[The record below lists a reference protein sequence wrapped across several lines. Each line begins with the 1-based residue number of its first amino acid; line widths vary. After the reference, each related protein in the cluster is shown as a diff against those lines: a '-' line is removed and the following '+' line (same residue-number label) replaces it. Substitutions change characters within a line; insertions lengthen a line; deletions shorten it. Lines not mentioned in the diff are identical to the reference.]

1 MSTLYTYG
9 CSFTNYLWNTWADH
23 MGNNYN
29 KFINYGQTGAG
40 NQYILHKLAESQ
52 AYNEIKSTDTV
63 AILWSTAIRY
73 DNWFNGQWDTRG
85 NVFNSDRPKEFLDMV
100 DPVGFEIRD
109 CAFIHSAKCI
119 LELIGCRY
127 VFFSL
132 EDIYPHAPFENTIK
146 TILPSTM
153 EVLFKGDYY
162 NRLEDLRP
170 APGTYE
176 IHAGA
181 DWPSRQ
187 EFKEYYIS
195 GKLPYIL
202 PEIKEEMCERFR
214 AKNFQEVVDKKM
226 WMCPDFHPT
235 PEMHLEYLDAVLPD
249 WKTWN

>member
-9 CSFTNYLWNTWADH
+9 CSFTNYLWDTWADH
-23 MGNNYN
+23 MGKNFDNFVN
-29 KFINYGQTGAG
+29 HGQTGAG
-40 NQYILHKLAESQ
+40 NQYILHKLAESH
-52 AYNEIKSTDTV
+52 AINEITVNDTV
-63 AILWSTAIRY
+63 AIMWSSTNRY
-73 DNWFNGQWDTRG
+73 DSIFKGKWHTPG
-85 NVFNSDRPKEFLDMV
+85 NVFNSSRPKEFLDMI

-109 CAFIHSAKCI
+109 CAFIHAAKTI
-119 LELIGCRY
+119 LDSIGCRY

-132 EDIYPHAPFENTIK
+132 RDIYPHAPFEKTIN

-153 EVLFKGDYY
+153 EVLYKGDYY
-162 NRLEDLRP
+162 NRVEDLRP

-176 IHAGA
+176 IHAGT
-181 DWPSRQ
+181 DWPT
-187 EFKEYYIS
+187 KEQFATGS
-195 GKLPYIL
+195 LPYIL
-202 PEIKEEMCERFR
+202 PEIKQEICERFH

>member
-9 CSFTNYLWNTWADH
+9 CSFTNYSWDTWADH
-23 MGNNYN
+23 MGKNFST
-29 KFINYGQTGAG
+29 FINYGQGGTG
-40 NQYILHKLAESQ
+40 NQYILHKLTESH
-52 AYNEIKSTDTV
+52 AKNEILSTDTV
-63 AILWSTAIRY
+63 AIMWSTALRY
-73 DNWFNGQWDTRG
+73 DSWVNGKWYTPG
-85 NVFNSDRPKEFLDMV
+85 NVFNSSRPKEFLDMI

-132 EDIYPHAPFENTIK
+132 EDIYPHAPFEETIN

-153 EVLFKGDYY
+153 EVLYKGDFY
-162 NRLEDLRP
+162 NRVEDLRP
-170 APGTYE
+170 AAGTYE

-181 DWPSRQ
+181 DWPT
-187 EFKEYYIS
+187 KEQFAT
-195 GKLPYIL
+195 GNLPDIL
-202 PEIKEEMCERFR
+202 PEIKQEMCERFR
-214 AKNFQEVVDKKM
+214 AKNFQQILDKKM

-249 WKTWN
+249 WQTWH